1 MAILDRMPG
10 KVRKD
15 QRRVIPKQRT
25 ASANRTELRFSP
37 ERLSS
42 ALFLGSRTGRAR
54 LLAKDEYGV
63 PNGSFFALVK
73 QLAEAEKVRK
83 SAIDSRWEQLQ
94 NRSKTSNP
102 YNDQ

>member
-1 MAILDRMPG
+1 MAMSDR
-10 KVRKD
+10 
-15 QRRVIPKQRT
+15 RRGRFVWTKGGLIPKQRT
-25 ASANRTELRFSP
+25 ASVDRTELRFRP

-54 LLAKDEYGV
+54 LAKDEYGV